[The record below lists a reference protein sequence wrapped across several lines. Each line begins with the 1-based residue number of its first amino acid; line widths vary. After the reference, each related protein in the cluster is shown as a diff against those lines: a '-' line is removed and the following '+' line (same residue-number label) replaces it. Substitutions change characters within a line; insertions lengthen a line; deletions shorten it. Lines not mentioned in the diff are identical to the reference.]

1 VPNRAAD
8 RSAKLVLVERRADRI
23 EVSPCIERR
32 IAKKLEGV
40 TMKGIA
46 SRLADGGDYAAVV
59 VPVLWIEVI
68 GQYTEF
74 FDRIQVRNDGG
85 APFMC
90 SCTSIPLTRKPL
102 DDSRCRLMER
112 LPGFRSPE
120 GSRLPVTP
128 AIMTEL
134 GNRVEIGATP
144 G

>member
-59 VPVLWIEVI
+59 VPYSGSKLLVSTRNSSIESRFGMMEV
-68 GQYTEF
+68 
-74 FDRIQVRNDGG
+74 
-85 APFMC
+85 PH
-90 SCTSIPLTRKPL
+90 SC
-102 DDSRCRLMER
+102 
-112 LPGFRSPE
+112 
-120 GSRLPVTP
+120 VP
-128 AIMTEL
+128 AHQFH
-134 GNRVEIGATP
+134 
-144 G
+144 